1 MKRLKCLDI
10 ICRVFIFTQKR
21 KYSSILVLLLLFNI
35 QINFQL
41 YSQEI
46 ERIQIG
52 KSLNE
57 NNIFPTIEGVHDGE
71 IFIEKLGSVNGL
83 QTINGLKIISFHLE
97 FPYGAGTKSFDLNS
111 NLIPDS
117 IVLDI
122 RKSCLNEPIFITKIK
137 AINDKNEIYLLQSM
151 KLIPKLN
158 ED

>member
-1 MKRLKCLDI
+1 MKRLKCLDLFFCEYI
-10 ICRVFIFTQKR
+10 IAQKR
-21 KYSSILVLLLLFNI
+21 KYITILVLILFFNI
-35 QINFQL
+35 HLNFQL

-52 KSLNE
+52 KSLIQ
-57 NNIFPTIEGVHDGE
+57 NNIFPTIDGIHDGE
-71 IFIEKLGSVNGL
+71 IYYEKLASIKGI
-83 QTINGLKIISFHLE
+83 QTIEDLKIISFQIE
-97 FPYGAGTKSFDLNS
+97 YPFGAGTKSININS

-122 RKSCLNEPIFITKIK
+122 RKSCLNEAVFITQIK
-137 AINDKNEIYLLQSM
+137 AINTKNELFILQSM

>member
-71 IFIEKLGSVNGL
+71 IFIEKLGSVNG
-83 QTINGLKIISFHLE
+83 
-97 FPYGAGTKSFDLNS
+97 
-111 NLIPDS
+111 
-117 IVLDI
+117 
-122 RKSCLNEPIFITKIK
+122 
-137 AINDKNEIYLLQSM
+137 
-151 KLIPKLN
+151 
-158 ED
+158 

>member
-1 MKRLKCLDI
+1 M
-10 ICRVFIFTQKR
+10 V
-21 KYSSILVLLLLFNI
+21 
-35 QINFQL
+35 
-41 YSQEI
+41 
-46 ERIQIG
+46 
-52 KSLNE
+52 
-57 NNIFPTIEGVHDGE
+57 
-71 IFIEKLGSVNGL
+71 
-83 QTINGLKIISFHLE
+83 
-97 FPYGAGTKSFDLNS
+97 DLNS